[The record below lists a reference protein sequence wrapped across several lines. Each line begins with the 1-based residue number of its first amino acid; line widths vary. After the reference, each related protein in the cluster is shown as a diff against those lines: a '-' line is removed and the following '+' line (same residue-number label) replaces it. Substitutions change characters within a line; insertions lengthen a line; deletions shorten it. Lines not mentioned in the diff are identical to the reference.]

1 MISLCTARILRKMS
15 FFVQVVN
22 ITASNNTLG
31 IQVLEARG
39 IFVDPNWY
47 WIGVCALLGYI
58 MLFNILFVVFLDWL
72 DREYLDNTEV
82 H

>member
-1 MISLCTARILRKMS
+1 MS

-39 IFVDPNWY
+39 IFVDLNWY

-58 MLFNILFVVFLDWL
+58 ILFNILFVIFLDWL
-72 DREYLDNTEV
+72 DREYLDNSKV